1 MNHSSAGAAGLAA
14 AGAPA
19 AGAPSTVGG
28 AGSSAGGAPAAA
40 GAPGVSGA
48 TSGGAPAG
56 GAPAGGATSGGMGGA
71 SGGSSAGSG
80 GMSGAV
86 GMAGAGGMSTSNAK
100 ESLIWL
106 WGNYKNALAAVV
118 ANSKSFTHVSLAL
131 YDINYAYASG
141 APKLGGGNDSFDGM
155 TSKQMITMV
164 HGAGL
169 KAIALMYAGSG
180 NNGTDQGIQN
190 ILNDTNGAQKN
201 FIDATIAEAMDK
213 GWDGW
218 NLDWEPGGT
227 GYSQYG
233 VKLITFFKA
242 YTAAAHLH
250 NLEIS
255 LDGAGFYT
263 RQCGDNGLV
272 DLAAVGNSIDQI
284 IMEDYAGSLGGAI
297 KSCPATNPATDNCNT
312 YLGQLDA
319 MCNLPRAVAN
329 IGLISPFENNPSTN
343 PFAPDALNALD
354 AYGFTRVSLWPD
366 DNGIVNDTGIPNG
379 GTWYKLLAAWL
390 AKK

>member
-1 MNHSSAGAAGLAA
+1 
-14 AGAPA
+14 
-19 AGAPSTVGG
+19 V
-28 AGSSAGGAPAAA
+28 A
-40 GAPGVSGA
+40 GAPGFSGA
-48 TSGGAPAG
+48 ASAGASGAGAPAG
-56 GAPAGGATSGGMGGA
+56 GSSSGGTGGT
-71 SGGSSAGSG
+71 SSASGSG

-86 GMAGAGGMSTSNAK
+86 GMAGAGGMSTSSAK

-141 APKLGGGNDSFDGM
+141 APKLGGGSDSFDGM
-155 TSKQMITMV
+155 TSKQMIAMV

-180 NNGTDQGIQN
+180 NSGTDQGIQN

-201 FIDATIAEAMDK
+201 FIDSTIAEAMDK

-233 VKLITFFKA
+233 VKLISFFKA
-242 YTAAAHLH
+242 YTTAAHLH

-284 IMEDYAGSLGGAI
+284 IMEDYATSLGGTI
-297 KSCPATNPATDNCNT
+297 KSCPATNSATDDCNT
-312 YLGQLDA
+312 YLGQLNA
-319 MCNLPRAVAN
+319 MCNLPRNVAN
-329 IGLISPFENNPSTN
+329 IGLISPYANDGSTN

-366 DNGIVNDTGIPNG
+366 DNGIVNDKGIPNG

>member
-1 MNHSSAGAAGLAA
+1 M
-14 AGAPA
+14 
-19 AGAPSTVGG
+19 
-28 AGSSAGGAPAAA
+28 SAGG
-40 GAPGVSGA
+40 
-48 TSGGAPAG
+48 SGGA
-56 GAPAGGATSGGMGGA
+56 
-71 SGGSSAGSG
+71 SG
-80 GMSGAV
+80 GMSGA
-86 GMAGAGGMSTSNAK
+86 GGLAGAGGMPGSSAK

-106 WGNYKNALAAVV
+106 WGNYKNALAAVI
-118 ANSKSFTHVSLAL
+118 ANSKSFTHVSLAC
-131 YDINYAYASG
+131 YHINYAYTNG
-141 APKLGGGNDSFDGM
+141 APQFQGGSDNFDGM
-155 TSKQMITMV
+155 TSKQMIAMV

-169 KAIALMYAGSG
+169 KAIPLMYAGAG
-180 NNGTDQGIQN
+180 NFGTDQGIQN

-201 FIDATIAEAMDK
+201 FIDSTIAEAMDK

-233 VKLITFFKA
+233 AKLITFFKA

-255 LDGAGFYT
+255 IDGAGFYV
-263 RQCGDNGLV
+263 RQCGANGLI

-284 IMEDYAGSLGGAI
+284 IMEDYATSLGGTI

-319 MCNLPRAVAN
+319 MCNLPRDVAN
-329 IGLISPFENNPSTN
+329 IGLISPYGNAGSTN
-343 PFAPDALNALD
+343 PFAPDALKALD

-366 DNGIVNDTGIPNG
+366 NNGIVNDSGIPNG